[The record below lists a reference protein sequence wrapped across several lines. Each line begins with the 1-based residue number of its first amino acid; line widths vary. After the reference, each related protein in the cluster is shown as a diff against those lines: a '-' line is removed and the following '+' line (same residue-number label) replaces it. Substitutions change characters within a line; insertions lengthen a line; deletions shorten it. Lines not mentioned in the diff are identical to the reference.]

1 MQKCDDKYIGES
13 ERPLK
18 IRFSEHK
25 GYVENNKLN
34 EATGEHFNKKGHSSS
49 DMMITILE
57 KVKSNDEIYRKERE
71 KYHIRIFNT
80 YYKGMNKSP
89 GLL

>member
-49 DMMITILE
+49 DMKNTIKPLQ
-57 KVKSNDEIYRKERE
+57 SRIPPLLPFSPSSLLLLCHASLIY
-71 KYHIRIFNT
+71 
-80 YYKGMNKSP
+80 
-89 GLL
+89 